1 MRDTERLRMQERSVV
16 LQPRRELAAPSIA
29 RSPKLEKIV
38 GGSLALAREAAL
50 ESNDPDA
57 LVQQALR
64 IQDGRPVMA
73 FCLFERAALAGH
85 AQAQFHLSHCYYAG
99 NGVKKDRAKSLD
111 WLYQSAELGFSRA
124 QNELAC
130 FALCVHASQTLASEV
145 AAATCRQSILTN
157 PLGEA
162 VKWFRKS
169 AAQGD
174 SYGEWSLGCCYTDG
188 KGVQQDDAKAM
199 TSFRKA
205 AKQGLAWAQ
214 NELGFC
220 YLVGR
225 GVRKNIFQALR
236 WYRRAA
242 EGGNAGGQY
251 GLGRCYQLGLGV
263 LQDSLQA
270 FKWLRLAADQD
281 HERAKEEITA
291 LATQMSSVQLRAAR
305 ALYEEFKMNK
315 AFSDGGDVGMK

>member
-1 MRDTERLRMQERSVV
+1 LEGAIAAGQSQYTVSGETANDRLETETKQDHSIIVRQPFELG
-16 LQPRRELAAPSIA
+16 PRRLAENATLGKMVVA
-29 RSPKLEKIV
+29 
-38 GGSLALAREAAL
+38 SLGLARRAAL
-50 ESNDPDA
+50 ESDDFDT
-57 LVQQALR
+57 VVRQALR
-64 IQDGRPVMA
+64 IQDGAQGMA
-73 FCLFERAALAGH
+73 FQLLHRAATAGH
-85 AQAQFHLSHCYYAG
+85 AEAQFQLFRCYW
-99 NGVKKDRAKSLD
+99 NGSSVQQDRGKSFE
-111 WLYQSAELGFSRA
+111 WLHRSAESGFAQA
-124 QNELAC
+124 QNELGC
-130 FALCVHASQTLASEV
+130 HCLLSGKLS
-145 AAATCRQSILTN
+145 
-157 PLGEA
+157 EA
-162 VKWFRKS
+162 VKWFEKS
-169 AAQGD
+169 AQQGD
-174 SYGEWSLGCCYTDG
+174 SYGEWSLGCCYADG
-188 KGVQQDDAKAM
+188 KGVTEDHAKALKW
-199 TSFRKA
+199 FRKA
-205 AKQGLAWAQ
+205 AKRGLAWAQ

-315 AFSDGGDVGMK
+315 ASSDGGDVGMK